1 MKTIELNKEYE
12 NKIIN
17 ITAKE
22 LIDNV
27 DETVSELL
35 DFLPTAVKDMLV
47 VDIVTPIF
55 KKYLPKEKK
64 KEDEKEKK
72 AKFDKAVDEGLDQTL
87 KIMEDIL
94 KIERGN

>member
-1 MKTIELNKEYE
+1 MKTFELRKEYA

-27 DETVSELL
+27 GETVSELL
-35 DFLPTAVKDMLV
+35 DFFPTTVREMLV
-47 VDIVTPIF
+47 IDIVAPIF
-55 KKYLPKEKK
+55 KKYLPEEKK
-64 KEDEKEKK
+64 EGVEKEKK
-72 AKFDKAVDEGLDQTL
+72 EKFDKAVDEGLDQIL

>member
-1 MKTIELNKEYE
+1 MKTFELHKEYE
-12 NKIIN
+12 NKVIN

-27 DETVSELL
+27 DETVNELL
-35 DFLPTAVKDMLV
+35 DFLPTFVRDMLV

-55 KKYLPKEKK
+55 KKYLPKEEK
-64 KEDEKEKK
+64 KEVEKEKK
-72 AKFDKAVDEGLDQTL
+72 EKFDKAVDEGLDQIL

-94 KIERGN
+94 KIERGE

>member
-1 MKTIELNKEYE
+1 MKTYKLKPEFTNA
-12 NKIIN
+12 NIN

-27 DETVSELL
+27 GETVSELL
-35 DFLPTAVKDMLV
+35 DFLPTTVREMLV
-47 VDIVTPIF
+47 VGIVTPIF
-55 KKYLPKEKK
+55 KQYLPEEKK
-64 KEDEKEKK
+64 EGVEKEKK
-72 AKFDKAVDEGLDQTL
+72 EKFDKAVDEGLDQIL

>member
-1 MKTIELNKEYE
+1 MKTIELKKEFE
-12 NKIIN
+12 NKVIN

-47 VDIVTPIF
+47 IDIVTPIL
-55 KKYLPKEKK
+55 KKYLPKEEK
-64 KEDEKEKK
+64 KEVKKENKE
-72 AKFDKAVDEGLDQTL
+72 KFDKAVDDGLDQIL

>member
-1 MKTIELNKEYE
+1 MKTFELKKEFE
-12 NKIIN
+12 NEIIN

-27 DETVSELL
+27 GEAANELF
-35 DFLPTAVKDMLV
+35 DFLPTTVKEMLV
-47 VDIVTPIF
+47 VGIVTPIF

-64 KEDEKEKK
+64 EGIEKEKK
-72 AKFDKAVDEGLDQTL
+72 EKFDKAVDEGLDQIL